1 MPDTGTAAAAAAA
14 ASSAATVAGDGP
26 GSSRHRHRA
35 QQGDAERPEPG
46 AAAAPASSG
55 VLDKLFGK
63 RLLQAG
69 RHIMSHKSWMKT
81 VPTENCDVLMT
92 FADATDD
99 HTLLWLLNH
108 IRLGIPELIIQIRHH
123 KRTRVYAFFVT
134 ATYENLLRGAD
145 EMGLRKAVKPEFGG
159 GTRSFS
165 CEEDY
170 IYENIES
177 ELCFFTSQERQSIIK
192 YWLENLRAKHG
203 EVLHNI
209 NFLEGQPIIPELS
222 ARGVI
227 QQMFPLHEQRIL
239 GQLMKSW
246 VQAVCEKQP
255 LDDICDYFG
264 VKIAMYFAW
273 LGFYTTSMLY
283 PAVIGFVLWMLTESD
298 QTSRDICCVVF
309 ALFNVVW
316 ATLFLERWKRRGAE
330 LAYKWGTL
338 DTPSESLE
346 EPRPQFRGVK
356 RCSPVTGCEE
366 FYYPPWRRR
375 VFRWLV
381 SLPICILCLC
391 FVFLVM
397 LICFELQEFVMGIKE
412 MPRLARFIPKIML
425 AITVTA
431 CDEVYRKIACWLN
444 DMENYRLQSAYEK
457 NLIIKMVL
465 FQFVNSYLS
474 LFYIGFYLKD
484 MERLKEM
491 LLVLSLLRSLQ
502 RQVRVNLLPSLLFK
516 IKMFMISVP
525 WFSRT
530 FLRSKVRAPVPP
542 RGGRSEMLAT
552 LLIIRQFLQNVK
564 EVLQPYLYER
574 HKLGELSLRAMWDLL
589 LSVLLKYARLAA
601 GKAQVSPTDQH
612 MPGPGLRGTR
622 PGLGQPDRREKKCL
636 NGGCGVPDEEEG
648 GERDEADSGRFS
660 EGETEEESL
669 IDCGLKLRKVSFI
682 EKVDRRPVCTG
693 PPIDN
698 SYLDEGSPTMVEKGM
713 DPSSVFEMCDDDDD
727 NDIHDVKEAGGGGT
741 GAAEGVNAAA
751 AAAAAAPLPSG
762 SESSTS
768 LRHRRRGRSTERPEP
783 KTKRESWMDPPAERE
798 STTLTQAEMESCMQ
812 TYADTFQDYQEMF
825 VQFGYVVLFS
835 SAFPLAA
842 MCALINNIIEI
853 RSDAFKLCTGLQRPF
868 GLRVESIGQWQTAM
882 EAMGLIA
889 IIVNCY
895 LIGQCG
901 QLQRLFPWLSPE
913 MAIISIVILE
923 HFAIL
928 LKYIIHVAIPDIPTW
943 VREEMAK
950 LDYQRREAFKKH
962 ERQAQQHYQQL
973 QRRKREEEERQ
984 RQAEHM
990 ARRERERDDS
1000 KGDSSGD
1007 HHHDKSHGSK
1017 SRAGG
1022 GGGGGGGGSDKPKR
1036 PSSLLANN
1044 NVMKLKQI
1052 IPLQSKFSSGGA
1064 RSPQSPTSNEP
1075 KLPGFLSFKFL
1086 KSPENKK
1093 EGVASAASANNST
1106 ASASSSSSSLGSSSQ
1121 ERSQSPSKAFNPGK
1135 LFNFGKSEGGT
1146 CVNGAALPRPGEGA
1160 SERHISRSDLNGVPD
1175 EIPSPGGEDSEN
1187 GPSTV
1192 VDAAGSKV

>member
-1 MPDTGTAAAAAAA
+1 MTDTGTVAAGAVATAAAAGG
-14 ASSAATVAGDGP
+14 ATTSGDGSE
-26 GSSRHRHRA
+26 SSRHRHRP
-35 QQGDAERPEPG
+35 QQGDAERPDPG
-46 AAAAPASSG
+46 AAPQQSSSG

-92 FADATDD
+92 FADTTDD

-123 KRTRVYAFFVT
+123 KHTRVYAFFIT
-134 ATYENLLRGAD
+134 ATYENLLRGAE

-159 GTRSFS
+159 GTRNFS

-192 YWLENLRAKHG
+192 YWLDNLRAKHG
-203 EVLHNI
+203 EALHNI
-209 NFLEGQPIIPELS
+209 SFLEGQPIIPELS

-227 QQMFPLHEQRIL
+227 HQVFPLHEQRIL
-239 GQLMKSW
+239 SQLMKSW

-338 DTPSESLE
+338 DTPAESLE
-346 EPRPQFRGVK
+346 EPRPQFRGIK
-356 RCSPVTGCEE
+356 RYSPITGCEE

-425 AITVTA
+425 AITVSA

-491 LLVLSLLRSLQ
+491 L
-502 RQVRVNLLPSLLFK
+502 
-516 IKMFMISVP
+516 
-525 WFSRT
+525 
-530 FLRSKVRAPVPP
+530 
-542 RGGRSEMLAT
+542 AT

-574 HKLGELSLRAMWDLL
+574 HKLGELTLRAVWDLL

-601 GKAQVSPTDQH
+601 GKAQASSTDQT
-612 MPGPGLRGTR
+612 MPGPGLRGTK
-622 PGLGQPDRREKKCL
+622 PGLGQPERREKKCL

-682 EKVDRRPVCTG
+682 EKVDRRPPCSG
-693 PPIDN
+693 PPLEN
-698 SYLDEGSPTMVEKGM
+698 SFLEEGSPTMVEKGM
-713 DPSSVFEMCDDDDD
+713 DPASVFEMCDDDDD
-727 NDIHDVKEAGGGGT
+727 NGIHDVKDSGGGGNEESN
-741 GAAEGVNAAA
+741 AAHAVAAA
-751 AAAAAAPLPSG
+751 ASPASAAGSSASLSSG

-768 LRHRRRGRSTERPEP
+768 LRHRKRGRSAERAEP
-783 KTKRESWMDPPAERE
+783 KTKRESWMDPPEERE

-868 GLRVESIGQWQTAM
+868 GVRVESIGQWQTAM

-889 IIVNCY
+889 IVVNCY

-928 LKYIIHVAIPDIPTW
+928 LKYVIHVAIPDIPTW

-1000 KGDSSGD
+1000 KSDSSD
-1007 HHHDKSHGSK
+1007 HHHEKNHGSK
-1017 SRAGG
+1017 SRSGG
-1022 GGGGGGGGSDKPKR
+1022 GGGGASTSDKPKR

-1052 IPLQSKFSSGGA
+1052 IPLQNKFSSSGA
-1064 RSPQSPTSNEP
+1064 RSPQSPTGSEP

-1093 EGVASAASANNST
+1093 EGAAASSAGAAATCTT
-1106 ASASSSSSSLGSSSQ
+1106 APASSSSSSGSSSQ
-1121 ERSQSPSKAFNPGK
+1121 ERSQSPSKAFPGK
-1135 LFNFGKSEGGT
+1135 LFNFGKSEGGA
-1146 CVNGAALPRPGEGA
+1146 CVNGAPVPRSGEGA
-1160 SERHISRSDLNGVPD
+1160 SSQASERQPTRSDLNGVPD
-1175 EIPSPGGEDSEN
+1175 EIPSPGGEGSEN
-1187 GPSTV
+1187 GQSADLDQT
-1192 VDAAGSKV
+1192 GSKI

>member
-1 MPDTGTAAAAAAA
+1 MPDAGTQGAAASVAAAAG
-14 ASSAATVAGDGP
+14 ATAAGDGAEN
-26 GSSRHRHRA
+26 GRHRHRT
-35 QQGDAERPEPG
+35 QQADAERPETTANPSQSSG
-46 AAAAPASSG
+46 SG

-69 RHIMSHKSWMKT
+69 RHVMSHKSWMKT

-92 FADATDD
+92 FADTTDD

-134 ATYENLLRGAD
+134 ATYENLLRGAE
-145 EMGLRKAVKPEFGG
+145 EMGLRKAVKSEFGA

-192 YWLENLRAKHG
+192 YWLDNLRAKHG

-227 QQMFPLHEQRIL
+227 QQMFPLHEQHVL
-239 GQLMKSW
+239 SHLMTSW

-338 DTPSESLE
+338 DTPAESLE

-356 RCSPVTGCEE
+356 RCSPVTGREE

-381 SLPICILCLC
+381 SLPICLLCLC

-491 LLVLSLLRSLQ
+491 L
-502 RQVRVNLLPSLLFK
+502 
-516 IKMFMISVP
+516 
-525 WFSRT
+525 
-530 FLRSKVRAPVPP
+530 
-542 RGGRSEMLAT
+542 AT

-564 EVLQPYLYER
+564 EVLQPYVYER
-574 HKLGELSLRAMWDLL
+574 HKLGELTLRALWDLL

-601 GKAQVSPTDQH
+601 GKAQATPTDSA
-612 MPGPGLRGTR
+612 MPGSGLRGTR
-622 PGLGQPDRREKKCL
+622 PGLGHTDKREKKCL
-636 NGGCGVPDEEEG
+636 NGGCGVPDEEES

-660 EGETEEESL
+660 EGETEDENL

-682 EKVDRRPVCTG
+682 EKMDRRPPCSG
-693 PPIDN
+693 HQGDN
-698 SYLDEGSPTMVEKGM
+698 SFMEEGSPTMVEKGM
-713 DPSSVFEMCDDDDD
+713 DPTSVYSMCDDEFD
-727 NDIHDVKEAGGGGT
+727 NGVHDVKEAGGGV
-741 GAAEGVNAAA
+741 AQSEGINH
-751 AAAAAAPLPSG
+751 AAAAAAPPASRSENSAPS
-762 SESSTS
+762 
-768 LRHRRRGRSTERPEP
+768 RNRRRGRSTERGEV
-783 KTKRESWMDPPAERE
+783 TSKRESWIDPPEVKE
-798 STTLTQAEMESCMQ
+798 STTLTQAEIESCMQ
-812 TYADTFQDYQEMF
+812 TYEDTFQDYQEMF

-842 MCALINNIIEI
+842 LCALLNNIIEI

-868 GLRVESIGQWQTAM
+868 GLRVESIGQWQSAM

-923 HFAIL
+923 HFAVL
-928 LKYIIHVAIPDIPTW
+928 LKYVIHVAIPDIPTW
-943 VREEMAK
+943 VKEEMAK

-973 QRRKREEEERQ
+973 QRKKREEEERQ
-984 RQAEHM
+984 RQVEHM
-990 ARRERERDDS
+990 ARRERDRDDS
-1000 KGDSSGD
+1000 KGDAAGD
-1007 HHHDKSHGSK
+1007 HHHDKSHSSK
-1017 SRAGG
+1017 SRPASGGSGG
-1022 GGGGGGGGSDKPKR
+1022 GGGTDKPKR

-1064 RSPQSPTSNEP
+1064 RSPQSPTEA

-1093 EGVASAASANNST
+1093 EAATNGT
-1106 ASASSSSSSLGSSSQ
+1106 SASSSSSSSGSSSQ

-1135 LFNFGKSEGGT
+1135 LFNFGKPEAGT
-1146 CVNGAALPRPGEGA
+1146 CINGAPPPRSGEGSSA
-1160 SERHISRSDLNGVPD
+1160 AEKPASRSDLNGIPD
-1175 EIPSPGGEDSEN
+1175 EIPSPGGEGSEDSELDPP
-1187 GPSTV
+1187 GP
-1192 VDAAGSKV
+1192 KV

>member
-1 MPDTGTAAAAAAA
+1 CPVEKDNSVCVSLYMCVCWG
-14 ASSAATVAGDGP
+14 
-26 GSSRHRHRA
+26 RR
-35 QQGDAERPEPG
+35 
-46 AAAAPASSG
+46 
-55 VLDKLFGK
+55 DKLFGK

-92 FADATDD
+92 FADTTDD

-123 KRTRVYAFFVT
+123 KHTRVYAFFVT
-134 ATYENLLRGAD
+134 ATYENLLRGAE

-192 YWLENLRAKHG
+192 YWLDNLRAKHG

-227 QQMFPLHEQRIL
+227 QQVFPLHEQRIL
-239 GQLMKSW
+239 SQLMKSW

-338 DTPSESLE
+338 DTPAESLE

-491 LLVLSLLRSLQ
+491 L
-502 RQVRVNLLPSLLFK
+502 
-516 IKMFMISVP
+516 
-525 WFSRT
+525 
-530 FLRSKVRAPVPP
+530 
-542 RGGRSEMLAT
+542 AT

-574 HKLGELSLRAMWDLL
+574 HKLGELTLRAVWDLL

-601 GKAQVSPTDQH
+601 GKAQASPTDQA

-622 PGLGQPDRREKKCL
+622 PGLGQPER
-636 NGGCGVPDEEEG
+636 
-648 GERDEADSGRFS
+648 RDEADSGRFS

-682 EKVDRRPVCTG
+682 EKVDRRPAYPG
-693 PPIDN
+693 PPMDH
-698 SYLDEGSPTMVEKGM
+698 SFLEEGSPTMVEKGM
-713 DPSSVFEMCDDDDD
+713 DPASVFEMCDDDDD
-727 NDIHDVKEAGGGGT
+727 NGIHDVKDA
-741 GAAEGVNAAA
+741 
-751 AAAAAAPLPSG
+751 
-762 SESSTS
+762 SSTS
-768 LRHRRRGRSTERPEP
+768 LRHRRRGRSAERVEA
-783 KTKRESWMDPPAERE
+783 KTKRESWMDPPEERE

-868 GLRVESIGQWQTAM
+868 GIRVESIGQWQTAM

-928 LKYIIHVAIPDIPTW
+928 LKYVIHVAIPDIPTW

-1007 HHHDKSHGSK
+1007 HHHDKSHGGS
-1017 SRAGG
+1017 
-1022 GGGGGGGGSDKPKR
+1022 GSDKPKR

-1064 RSPQSPTSNEP
+1064 RSPQSPTGSEP

-1093 EGVASAASANNST
+1093 EGAAASVAT
-1106 ASASSSSSSLGSSSQ
+1106 

-1146 CVNGAALPRPGEGA
+1146 CVNGAPLPRSGEGSSSQT
-1160 SERHISRSDLNGVPD
+1160 SERQPSRSDLNGVPD
-1175 EIPSPGGEDSEN
+1175 EIPSPGGEGSEN
-1187 GPSTV
+1187 GHST
-1192 VDAAGSKV
+1192 DLDPAGSKI

>member
-1 MPDTGTAAAAAAA
+1 VCVCA
-14 ASSAATVAGDGP
+14 
-26 GSSRHRHRA
+26 
-35 QQGDAERPEPG
+35 G
-46 AAAAPASSG
+46 AAGVRVLEGGVVENVRAVIASYS
-55 VLDKLFGK
+55 LFGK

-92 FADATDD
+92 FADTTDD

-123 KRTRVYAFFVT
+123 KHTRVYAFFVT
-134 ATYENLLRGAD
+134 ATYENLLRGAE

-192 YWLENLRAKHG
+192 YWLDNLRAKHG

-227 QQMFPLHEQRIL
+227 QQVFPLHEQRIL
-239 GQLMKSW
+239 SQLMKSW

-338 DTPSESLE
+338 DTPAESLE

-356 RCSPVTGCEE
+356 RCSPITGCEE

-491 LLVLSLLRSLQ
+491 L
-502 RQVRVNLLPSLLFK
+502 
-516 IKMFMISVP
+516 
-525 WFSRT
+525 
-530 FLRSKVRAPVPP
+530 
-542 RGGRSEMLAT
+542 AT

-574 HKLGELSLRAMWDLL
+574 HKLGELTLRAVWDLL

-601 GKAQVSPTDQH
+601 GKAQVSPSDQS

-622 PGLGQPDRREKKCL
+622 PGCL

-682 EKVDRRPVCTG
+682 EKVDRRPVCSG
-693 PPIDN
+693 PPLDN
-698 SYLDEGSPTMVEKGM
+698 SFLEEGSPTMVEKGM
-713 DPSSVFEMCDDDDD
+713 DPASVFEMCDDDDD
-727 NDIHDVKEAGGGGT
+727 NGIHDVKE
-741 GAAEGVNAAA
+741 
-751 AAAAAAPLPSG
+751 S
-762 SESSTS
+762 
-768 LRHRRRGRSTERPEP
+768 ERPEP
-783 KTKRESWMDPPAERE
+783 KTKRESWMDPPEERE

-868 GLRVESIGQWQTAM
+868 GIRVESIGQWQTAM

-1017 SRAGG
+1017 SRPGG
-1022 GGGGGGGGSDKPKR
+1022 GGGGGSGSDKPKR

-1064 RSPQSPTSNEP
+1064 RSPQSPTGSEP

-1093 EGVASAASANNST
+1093 EG
-1106 ASASSSSSSLGSSSQ
+1106 

-1146 CVNGAALPRPGEGA
+1146 CVNGAPLPRSGEGSTSQT
-1160 SERHISRSDLNGVPD
+1160 SERQPSRSDLNGVPD
-1175 EIPSPGGEDSEN
+1175 EIPSPGGEESEN
-1187 GPSTV
+1187 GHST
-1192 VDAAGSKV
+1192 DLDSAGSKVYNRLTKSSCYMPVFPTPPPREQVEERQEKAKLNK

>member
-1 MPDTGTAAAAAAA
+1 MMPDAAAAA
-14 ASSAATVAGDGP
+14 ASSANSSSSSDSE
-26 GSSRHRHRA
+26 SSRHRHRA
-35 QQGDAERPEPG
+35 QGDAERPEQQQHS
-46 AAAAPASSG
+46 AAPQPSSAG

-92 FADATDD
+92 FPDTTDD

-123 KRTRVYAFFVT
+123 KHTRMYAFFVT
-134 ATYENLLRGAD
+134 ATYENLLRGAE
-145 EMGLRKAVKPEFGG
+145 EMGLQKAVKPEFGG
-159 GTRSFS
+159 GSRSFS

-192 YWLENLRAKHG
+192 YWLDNLRAKHG
-203 EVLHNI
+203 EALHNI
-209 NFLEGQPIIPELS
+209 HFLEGQPIIPELR

-227 QQMFPLHEQRIL
+227 QQVFPLHEQRIL
-239 GQLMKSW
+239 GQLTKSW

-338 DTPSESLE
+338 DTPAESLE

-366 FYYPPWRRR
+366 FYYPPWRTR

-381 SLPICILCLC
+381 SFPVCILCLC
-391 FVFLVM
+391 FVFLAM
-397 LICFELQEFVMGIKE
+397 LVCFELQEFVMGIKE
-412 MPRLARFIPKIML
+412 LPRVARFIPKIML

-491 LLVLSLLRSLQ
+491 LA
-502 RQVRVNLLPSLLFK
+502 
-516 IKMFMISVP
+516 I
-525 WFSRT
+525 
-530 FLRSKVRAPVPP
+530 
-542 RGGRSEMLAT
+542 
-552 LLIIRQFLQNVK
+552 LLIIRQFVQNMK
-564 EVLQPYLYER
+564 EVLQPYLAER
-574 HKLGELSLRAMWDLL
+574 HRLGELTLRAVWELL
-589 LSVLLKYARLAA
+589 VSALLKYGRLAA
-601 GKAQVSPTDQH
+601 GRAQVSPSDPTVLGSGLC
-612 MPGPGLRGTR
+612 GPQMGEEGL
-622 PGLGQPDRREKKCL
+622 QERRERKCL
-636 NGGCGVPDEEEG
+636 NGGCGVPDEDVEEEP
-648 GERDEADSGRFS
+648 GERHS
-660 EGETEEESL
+660 EEENESESL

-682 EKVDRRPVCTG
+682 EKVERKSASCVSPV
-693 PPIDN
+693 DD
-698 SYLDEGSPTMVEKGM
+698 SFLEEGSPTMVERGM
-713 DPSSVFEMCDDDDD
+713 DPASVFEMCDDEDE
-727 NDIHDVKEAGGGGT
+727 NGAPEMKELT
-741 GAAEGVNAAA
+741 AE
-751 AAAAAAPLPSG
+751 PL
-762 SESSTS
+762 ENSTS
-768 LRHRRRGRSTERPEP
+768 VRLRKRGRSLERADS
-783 KTKRESWMDPPAERE
+783 KTKRDSWMDPPEE
-798 STTLTQAEMESCMQ
+798 QETNTLTQAEMESCMQ
-812 TYADTFQDYQEMF
+812 TYQDTFQDYQEMF

-853 RSDAFKLCTGLQRPF
+853 RSDAFKLCTSLQRPF
-868 GLRVESIGQWQTAM
+868 GLRVGSIGQWQTVM

-889 IIVNCY
+889 IVVNCY

-923 HFAIL
+923 HFAVL
-928 LKYIIHVAIPDIPTW
+928 LKYIIHVAIPDIPSW
-943 VREEMAK
+943 VGEEMAK
-950 LDYQRREAFKKH
+950 LEFQRKEAFKKH
-962 ERQAQQHYQQL
+962 ERQAQQHFQEQ

-984 RQAEHM
+984 RQAEYQ
-990 ARRERERDDS
+990 ARRDRDDGRS
-1000 KGDSSGD
+1000 DSSGGD
-1007 HHHDKSHGSK
+1007 HHHDKSHSGK
-1017 SRAGG
+1017 SRPGG
-1022 GGGGGGGGSDKPKR
+1022 GGGASGGEKPKR
-1036 PSSLLANN
+1036 PSSLLGNN

-1052 IPLQSKFSSGGA
+1052 IPLQNKFSSGTA
-1064 RSPQSPTSNEP
+1064 RSPQSPTGNEP

-1093 EGVASAASANNST
+1093 EAVM
-1106 ASASSSSSSLGSSSQ
+1106 ASASATPAPPVQ
-1121 ERSQSPSKAFNPGK
+1121 ERAERSQSPNKSFNPGK
-1135 LFNFGKSEGGT
+1135 LFNFGKSEGGA
-1146 CVNGAALPRPGEGA
+1146 CVNGAQISKPGDAGQVQDKPPTK
-1160 SERHISRSDLNGVPD
+1160 SDLNGVPD
-1175 EIPSPGGEDSEN
+1175 EIPSPCGETGEN
-1187 GPSTV
+1187 ASSS
-1192 VDAAGSKV
+1192 DADPKM

>member
-1 MPDTGTAAAAAAA
+1 MLLVFGHWSCLARSHDPRKLHAHDT
-14 ASSAATVAGDGP
+14 
-26 GSSRHRHRA
+26 
-35 QQGDAERPEPG
+35 
-46 AAAAPASSG
+46 
-55 VLDKLFGK
+55 
-63 RLLQAG
+63 
-69 RHIMSHKSWMKT
+69 
-81 VPTENCDVLMT
+81 
-92 FADATDD
+92 TDD

-123 KRTRVYAFFVT
+123 KHTRVYAFFVT
-134 ATYENLLRGAD
+134 ATYENLLRGAE

-192 YWLENLRAKHG
+192 YWLDNLRAKHG

-227 QQMFPLHEQRIL
+227 QQVFPLHEQRIL
-239 GQLMKSW
+239 SQLMKSW

-338 DTPSESLE
+338 DTPAESLE

-356 RCSPVTGCEE
+356 RCSPITGCEE

-502 RQVRVNLLPSLLFK
+502 RQVRVNVLPSLFLK
-516 IKMFMISVP
+516 VQMLVVSVP
-525 WFSRT
+525 WFFRT
-530 FLRSKVRAPVPP
+530 LLRSK
-542 RGGRSEMLAT
+542 MLAT
-552 LLIIRQFLQNVK
+552 LLIMRQFLQNVK

-574 HKLGELSLRAMWDLL
+574 HKLGELTLRAVWDLL

-601 GKAQVSPTDQH
+601 GKAQASPTDQA

-622 PGLGQPDRREKKCL
+622 PGVGQADRREKKCL

-682 EKVDRRPVCTG
+682 EK
-693 PPIDN
+693 
-698 SYLDEGSPTMVEKGM
+698 
-713 DPSSVFEMCDDDDD
+713 
-727 NDIHDVKEAGGGGT
+727 
-741 GAAEGVNAAA
+741 
-751 AAAAAAPLPSG
+751 
-762 SESSTS
+762 
-768 LRHRRRGRSTERPEP
+768 
-783 KTKRESWMDPPAERE
+783 
-798 STTLTQAEMESCMQ
+798 
-812 TYADTFQDYQEMF
+812 DTFQDYQEMF

-1017 SRAGG
+1017 SRS

-1052 IPLQSKFSSGGA
+1052 IPLQSKFSGGA
-1064 RSPQSPTSNEP
+1064 RSPQSPTSSEP

-1093 EGVASAASANNST
+1093 ECAAASSAATT
-1106 ASASSSSSSLGSSSQ
+1106 ATNGTATASSSSSSSGSSSQ

-1146 CVNGAALPRPGEGA
+1146 CVNGAPLPRSGEG
-1160 SERHISRSDLNGVPD
+1160 SSSQTSDRQTSRSDLNGVPD
-1175 EIPSPGGEDSEN
+1175 EIPSPGGEGSEN
-1187 GPSTV
+1187 GHST
-1192 VDAAGSKV
+1192 DLDMAGPKV

>member
-1 MPDTGTAAAAAAA
+1 MPDAGTGGAAAAEG
-14 ASSAATVAGDGP
+14 ATTSGDGSE
-26 GSSRHRHRA
+26 SSRHRHRA
-35 QQGDAERPEPG
+35 QQGDSERPEPG
-46 AAAAPASSG
+46 SAPQQSSSG

-69 RHIMSHKSWMKT
+69 RHILSHKSWMKT

-92 FADATDD
+92 FADTTDD

-123 KRTRVYAFFVT
+123 KHTRVYAFFIT
-134 ATYENLLRGAD
+134 ATYENLLRGAE
-145 EMGLRKAVKPEFGG
+145 EMGLRKGVKPEFGG
-159 GTRSFS
+159 GARSFS

-177 ELCFFTSQERQSIIK
+177 ELCFFTSQERQTVIK
-192 YWLENLRAKHG
+192 YWLDNLRAKHG

-209 NFLEGQPIIPELS
+209 SFLEGQPIIPELR

-227 QQMFPLHEQRIL
+227 QQVFPLHEQRIL
-239 GQLMKSW
+239 NHLMKSW

-338 DTPSESLE
+338 DTPSKSLE

-356 RCSPVTGCEE
+356 RSSPVTGCEE

-412 MPRLARFIPKIML
+412 MPRLARFIPTIML
-425 AITVTA
+425 AITVSA

-502 RQVRVNLLPSLLFK
+502 RQVRENLLPYVLFK
-516 IKMFMISVP
+516 IQMVVVSVP
-525 WFSRT
+525 WFFRA
-530 FLRSKVRAPVPP
+530 LLKSK
-542 RGGRSEMLAT
+542 MLAT

-574 HKLGELSLRAMWDLL
+574 HKLGELSMRAVWDLAF
-589 LSVLLKYARLAA
+589 SVLLKYARLAA
-601 GKAQVSPTDQH
+601 GKVQALPTDPTV
-612 MPGPGLRGTR
+612 PGPGLRGTR
-622 PGLGQPDRREKKCL
+622 PGVGNTERREKKCL

-660 EGETEEESL
+660 EGETEEENV

-682 EKVDRRPVCTG
+682 EKVDRRPACG
-693 PPIDN
+693 GAPMEN
-698 SYLDEGSPTMVEKGM
+698 SFLEEGSPTMVEKGM
-713 DPSSVFEMCDDDDD
+713 DPASVFEMCDDDDD
-727 NDIHDVKEAGGGGT
+727 NGIHDVKDSGGGG
-741 GAAEGVNAAA
+741 AEGLSAAA
-751 AAAAAAPLPSG
+751 AAVGGSAALPSSASDG
-762 SESSTS
+762 AAS
-768 LRHRRRGRSTERPEP
+768 LRHRRRGQSVERTEP
-783 KTKRESWMDPPAERE
+783 KTKRESWMDPPEETE
-798 STTLTQAEMESCMQ
+798 SITLTQAEMESCMQ

-943 VREEMAK
+943 VMEEMAK

-1000 KGDSSGD
+1000 KGDPSGD
-1007 HHHDKSHGSK
+1007 HHHDKIHGSK
-1017 SRAGG
+1017 SRSGGSGG
-1022 GGGGGGGGSDKPKR
+1022 GGASGSDKPKR
-1036 PSSLLANN
+1036 PSSLLGNN

-1052 IPLQSKFSSGGA
+1052 IPLQSKFSSSGA
-1064 RSPQSPTSNEP
+1064 RSPQSPTGSEP

-1093 EGVASAASANNST
+1093 EGAAAAAASAAAST
-1106 ASASSSSSSLGSSSQ
+1106 NTAASSSSSSSSSSQ

-1135 LFNFGKSEGGT
+1135 LFNFGKSEGGA
-1146 CVNGAALPRPGEGA
+1146 CVNGAPPPRPGDGMS
-1160 SERHISRSDLNGVPD
+1160 SERQASRSDLNGVPD
-1175 EIPSPGGEDSEN
+1175 EIPSPPGEGSEN
-1187 GPSTV
+1187 GH
-1192 VDAAGSKV
+1192 AADLDLASSKI

>member
-1 MPDTGTAAAAAAA
+1 MLIQRPPCLPPVMRAVRQVHWPLRCQAF
-14 ASSAATVAGDGP
+14 SAGAF
-26 GSSRHRHRA
+26 GSSPLLMF
-35 QQGDAERPEPG
+35 QGEN
-46 AAAAPASSG
+46 
-55 VLDKLFGK
+55 KLFGK

-92 FADATDD
+92 FPDTTDD

-123 KRTRVYAFFVT
+123 KHTRMHAFFVT
-134 ATYENLLRGAD
+134 ATYENLLRGAE
-145 EMGLRKAVKPEFGG
+145 EMGLQKAVKPEFGG
-159 GTRSFS
+159 GSRSFS

-170 IYENIES
+170 IYDNIES

-192 YWLENLRAKHG
+192 YWLDNLRSKHG
-203 EVLHNI
+203 EALHNI
-209 NFLEGQPIIPELS
+209 HFLEGQPIIPELR

-227 QQMFPLHEQRIL
+227 QQVFPLHEQRIL

-264 VKIAMYFAW
+264 AKIAMYFAW

-338 DTPSESLE
+338 DTPAESLE

-381 SLPICILCLC
+381 SFPVCILCLC
-391 FVFLVM
+391 FVFLAM
-397 LICFELQEFVMGIKE
+397 LVCFELQEFVMGIKE
-412 MPRLARFIPKIML
+412 LPRVARFIPKIML

-491 LLVLSLLRSLQ
+491 L
-502 RQVRVNLLPSLLFK
+502 
-516 IKMFMISVP
+516 
-525 WFSRT
+525 
-530 FLRSKVRAPVPP
+530 
-542 RGGRSEMLAT
+542 AT
-552 LLIIRQFLQNVK
+552 LLIIRQFVQNMK
-564 EVLQPYLYER
+564 EVLQPYLAER
-574 HKLGELSLRAMWDLL
+574 HRLGELTLRAVWELL
-589 LSVLLKYARLAA
+589 VSALLKYGRLAA
-601 GKAQVSPTDQH
+601 GRAQVSPSDPTVL
-612 MPGPGLRGTR
+612 GSGLRAPRMGEEG
-622 PGLGQPDRREKKCL
+622 PQERRERKCL
-636 NGGCGVPDEEEG
+636 NGGCGVPDEDVEEEP
-648 GERDEADSGRFS
+648 GERHS
-660 EGETEEESL
+660 EEENESESL

-682 EKVDRRPVCTG
+682 EKVERKSASCVSPV
-693 PPIDN
+693 DD
-698 SYLDEGSPTMVEKGM
+698 SFLEEGSPTMVERGM
-713 DPSSVFEMCDDDDD
+713 DPASVFEMCDDEDE
-727 NDIHDVKEAGGGGT
+727 NGVPEMKELTGEPLTT
-741 GAAEGVNAAA
+741 GAEN
-751 AAAAAAPLPSG
+751 
-762 SESSTS
+762 STS
-768 LRHRRRGRSTERPEP
+768 VRLRKRGRSLERADS
-783 KTKRESWMDPPAERE
+783 KTKRDSWMDPPEEQETA
-798 STTLTQAEMESCMQ
+798 TLTQAEIESCMQ
-812 TYADTFQDYQEMF
+812 TYQDTFQDYQEMF

-853 RSDAFKLCTGLQRPF
+853 RSDAFKLCTSLQRPF
-868 GLRVESIGQWQTAM
+868 GLRVGSIGQWQTVM

-923 HFAIL
+923 HFAVL
-928 LKYIIHVAIPDIPTW
+928 LKYIIHVAIPDIPSW
-943 VREEMAK
+943 VGEEMAK
-950 LDYQRREAFKKH
+950 LEFQRKEAFKKH
-962 ERQAQQHYQQL
+962 ERQAQQHFQQQ

-984 RQAEHM
+984 RQADYQ
-990 ARRERERDDS
+990 ARRDRDDGRS
-1000 KGDSSGD
+1000 DSSGGD
-1007 HHHDKSHGSK
+1007 HHHDKSQSGK
-1017 SRAGG
+1017 SRP
-1022 GGGGGGGGSDKPKR
+1022 GGGGSASGGEKPKR
-1036 PSSLLANN
+1036 PSSLLGNN

-1052 IPLQSKFSSGGA
+1052 IPLQNKFSSGTA
-1064 RSPQSPTSNEP
+1064 RSPQSPTGSEP

-1093 EGVASAASANNST
+1093 ET
-1106 ASASSSSSSLGSSSQ
+1106 ATASSSTSTVPPVQ
-1121 ERSQSPSKAFNPGK
+1121 ERAERSQSPNKSFNPGK
-1135 LFNFGKSEGGT
+1135 LFNFGKSEGAA
-1146 CVNGAALPRPGEGA
+1146 CVNGAQSSKPGDGGQM
-1160 SERHISRSDLNGVPD
+1160 HDKPPNKSDLNGVPD
-1175 EIPSPGGEDSEN
+1175 EIPSPCGEN
-1187 GPSTV
+1187 GENGSSSDADPS
-1192 VDAAGSKV
+1192 GSKM

>member
-1 MPDTGTAAAAAAA
+1 MPDAGTQGAAASVAAAAGGGGGGG
-14 ASSAATVAGDGP
+14 SGGGATAAGDGP
-26 GSSRHRHRA
+26 ESGRHRHRT
-35 QQGDAERPEPG
+35 QQADAERPET
-46 AAAAPASSG
+46 AATPPLSSGSG

-63 RLLQAG
+63 KLLQAG
-69 RHIMSHKSWMKT
+69 RHVMSHKSWMKT

-92 FADATDD
+92 FADTTDD

-123 KRTRVYAFFVT
+123 KHTRIYAFFVT
-134 ATYENLLRGAD
+134 ATYENLLRGA
-145 EMGLRKAVKPEFGG
+145 EEIGLRKAVKPEFGG
-159 GTRSFS
+159 GTRNFS

-192 YWLENLRAKHG
+192 YWLDNLRAKNG

-227 QQMFPLHEQRIL
+227 QQMFPLHEQRVL
-239 GQLMKSW
+239 SHLMKSW

-330 LAYKWGTL
+330 LGYKWGTL
-338 DTPSESLE
+338 DTPAEPLE

-381 SLPICILCLC
+381 SLPICLLCLC

-491 LLVLSLLRSLQ
+491 L
-502 RQVRVNLLPSLLFK
+502 
-516 IKMFMISVP
+516 
-525 WFSRT
+525 
-530 FLRSKVRAPVPP
+530 
-542 RGGRSEMLAT
+542 AT

-564 EVLQPYLYER
+564 EVLQPYVYER
-574 HKLGELSLRAMWDLL
+574 HKLGELTLRALWDLL
-589 LSVLLKYARLAA
+589 LSLLLKYARLAA
-601 GKAQVSPTDQH
+601 GKAQASPADPA

-622 PGLGQPDRREKKCL
+622 PGVGHTDKREKKCL
-636 NGGCGVPDEEEG
+636 NGGCGVPDEEESG
-648 GERDEADSGRFS
+648 KRDEADSGRFS
-660 EGETEEESL
+660 EGETDEENL
-669 IDCGLKLRKVSFI
+669 IDCGLKLRKVTFI
-682 EKVDRRPVCTG
+682 EKMERRQACGDHLVD
-693 PPIDN
+693 
-698 SYLDEGSPTMVEKGM
+698 SSFMEEGSPMIVEKGM
-713 DPSSVFEMCDDDDD
+713 EPNSVFSVCDEDVD
-727 NDIHDVKEAGGGGT
+727 NGIHDVKETGGGVAC
-741 GAAEGVNAAA
+741 AAEGISYVAAA
-751 AAAAAAPLPSG
+751 SGALPAVRGERSA
-762 SESSTS
+762 S
-768 LRHRRRGRSTERPEP
+768 LRNRRRGRSTERGQHR
-783 KTKRESWMDPPAERE
+783 TKRESWIDPPEVKE

-812 TYADTFQDYQEMF
+812 TYEDTFQDYQEMF

-868 GLRVESIGQWQTAM
+868 GLRVESIGQWQSAM
-882 EAMGLIA
+882 EAVGVIA

-928 LKYIIHVAIPDIPTW
+928 LKYVIHVAIPDIPAW

-973 QRRKREEEERQ
+973 QRKKREEEERQ

-990 ARRERERDDS
+990 ARRERDRDDG
-1000 KGDSSGD
+1000 KGDASAE
-1007 HHHDKSHGSK
+1007 HHHDKSHGGK
-1017 SRAGG
+1017 SRS

-1064 RSPQSPTSNEP
+1064 RSPQSPTEA

-1093 EGVASAASANNST
+1093 ESAAAAANGNT
-1106 ASASSSSSSLGSSSQ
+1106 ASSSSSSSSGSSSQ

-1135 LFNFGKSEGGT
+1135 LFNFGKSEAGA
-1146 CVNGAALPRPGEGA
+1146 CANGAALPRPGEGSSSSQT
-1160 SERHISRSDLNGVPD
+1160 SERPASRSDLNGVPD
-1175 EIPSPGGEDSEN
+1175 EIPSPGGDGFEN
-1187 GPSTV
+1187 GHSSDL
-1192 VDAAGSKV
+1192 DASGPKV

>member
-1 MPDTGTAAAAAAA
+1 FGYV
-14 ASSAATVAGDGP
+14 SSSLTDVCFLF
-26 GSSRHRHRA
+26 SFS
-35 QQGDAERPEPG
+35 
-46 AAAAPASSG
+46 
-55 VLDKLFGK
+55 DKLFGK

-92 FADATDD
+92 FPDTTDD

-123 KRTRVYAFFVT
+123 KHTRMYAFFVT
-134 ATYENLLRGAD
+134 ATYENLLRGAE
-145 EMGLRKAVKPEFGG
+145 EMGLQKAVKPEFGG
-159 GTRSFS
+159 GSRSFS

-192 YWLENLRAKHG
+192 YWLDNLRAKHG
-203 EVLHNI
+203 EALHNI
-209 NFLEGQPIIPELS
+209 HFLEGQPIIPELR

-227 QQMFPLHEQRIL
+227 QQVFPLHEQRIL
-239 GQLMKSW
+239 GQLTKSW

-338 DTPSESLE
+338 DTPAESLE
-346 EPRPQFRGVK
+346 EPRPQFRL
-356 RCSPVTGCEE
+356 
-366 FYYPPWRRR
+366 RR
-375 VFRWLV
+375 VSGTKQL
-381 SLPICILCLC
+381 
-391 FVFLVM
+391 FLEVPFCVIIM
-397 LICFELQEFVMGIKE
+397 CTHGADVWQEFVMGIKE
-412 MPRLARFIPKIML
+412 LPRVARFIPKIML

-491 LLVLSLLRSLQ
+491 LA
-502 RQVRVNLLPSLLFK
+502 
-516 IKMFMISVP
+516 I
-525 WFSRT
+525 
-530 FLRSKVRAPVPP
+530 
-542 RGGRSEMLAT
+542 
-552 LLIIRQFLQNVK
+552 LLIIRQFVQNMK
-564 EVLQPYLYER
+564 EVLQPYLAER
-574 HKLGELSLRAMWDLL
+574 HRLGELTLRAVWELL
-589 LSVLLKYARLAA
+589 VSALLKYGRLAA
-601 GKAQVSPTDQH
+601 GRAQVSPSDPTVLGSGLC
-612 MPGPGLRGTR
+612 GPQMGEEG
-622 PGLGQPDRREKKCL
+622 PQERRERKCL
-636 NGGCGVPDEEEG
+636 NGGCGVPDEDVEEEP
-648 GERDEADSGRFS
+648 GERHS
-660 EGETEEESL
+660 EEENESESL

-682 EKVDRRPVCTG
+682 EKVERKSASCVSPV
-693 PPIDN
+693 DD
-698 SYLDEGSPTMVEKGM
+698 SFLEEGSPTMVERGM
-713 DPSSVFEMCDDDDD
+713 DPASVFEMCDDEDE
-727 NDIHDVKEAGGGGT
+727 NGAPEMKELT
-741 GAAEGVNAAA
+741 AE
-751 AAAAAAPLPSG
+751 PL
-762 SESSTS
+762 ENSTS
-768 LRHRRRGRSTERPEP
+768 VRLRKRGRSLERADS
-783 KTKRESWMDPPAERE
+783 KTKRDSWMDPPEE
-798 STTLTQAEMESCMQ
+798 QETNTLTQAEMESCMQ
-812 TYADTFQDYQEMF
+812 TYQDTFQDYQEMF

-853 RSDAFKLCTGLQRPF
+853 RSDAFKLCASLQRRF
-868 GLRVESIGQWQTAM
+868 GLRVGSIGQWQTVM

-889 IIVNCY
+889 IVVNCY

-923 HFAIL
+923 HFAVL
-928 LKYIIHVAIPDIPTW
+928 LKYIIHVAIPDIPSW
-943 VREEMAK
+943 VGEEMAK
-950 LDYQRREAFKKH
+950 LEFQRKEAFKKH
-962 ERQAQQHYQQL
+962 ERQAQQHFQEQ

-984 RQAEHM
+984 RQAEYQ
-990 ARRERERDDS
+990 ARRDRDDGRS
-1000 KGDSSGD
+1000 DSSGGD
-1007 HHHDKSHGSK
+1007 HHHDKSHSGK
-1017 SRAGG
+1017 SRPGG
-1022 GGGGGGGGSDKPKR
+1022 GGGASGGEKPKR
-1036 PSSLLANN
+1036 PSSLLGNN

-1052 IPLQSKFSSGGA
+1052 IPLQSKFSSGTA
-1064 RSPQSPTSNEP
+1064 RSPQSPTGNEP

-1093 EGVASAASANNST
+1093 ETERA
-1106 ASASSSSSSLGSSSQ
+1106 
-1121 ERSQSPSKAFNPGK
+1121 ERSQSPNKSFNPGK
-1135 LFNFGKSEGGT
+1135 LFNFGKSEGGA
-1146 CVNGAALPRPGEGA
+1146 CVNGAQISKPGDAGQVQDKPPTK
-1160 SERHISRSDLNGVPD
+1160 SDLNGVPD
-1175 EIPSPGGEDSEN
+1175 EIPSPCGETGEN
-1187 GPSTV
+1187 ASSSDADPSGP
-1192 VDAAGSKV
+1192 KM